1 MNQLKSTQIGNESE
15 YASKTDNSVD
25 VSFTSVSTSF
35 HFYLLMCFDFVQD
48 ISCSETL
55 KIKEKDLIEN

>member
-25 VSFTSVSTSF
+25 VSFTSVSTSL
-35 HFYLLMCFDFVQD
+35 HFYLLMCFDFV
-48 ISCSETL
+48 
-55 KIKEKDLIEN
+55 